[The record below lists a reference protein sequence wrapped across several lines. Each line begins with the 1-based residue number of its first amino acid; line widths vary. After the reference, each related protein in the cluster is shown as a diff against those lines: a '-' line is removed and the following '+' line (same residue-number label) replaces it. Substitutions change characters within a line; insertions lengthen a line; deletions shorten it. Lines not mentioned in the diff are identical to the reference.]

1 MMKYYSPD
9 WSVYDGDGLLPEFQV
24 SNFFL
29 NYVLLLG
36 NYQFGRRKIDT
47 AAYLILSFLVIP
59 KLLKNDLDQVNL
71 HVHGYL

>member
-9 WSVYDGDGLLPEFQV
+9 WSVYDGLLPEFQV